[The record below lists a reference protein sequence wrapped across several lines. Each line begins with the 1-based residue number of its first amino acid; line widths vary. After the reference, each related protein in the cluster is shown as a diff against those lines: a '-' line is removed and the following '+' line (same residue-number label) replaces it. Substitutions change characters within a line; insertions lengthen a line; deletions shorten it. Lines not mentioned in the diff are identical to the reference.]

1 MIEIF
6 KGNTL
11 LKVIEPTLPFNDG
24 DELHIQVFELGATK
38 TLYDNV
44 IVINEEKS
52 DVELEIPAT
61 KTKTFPCKNL
71 ILDITLNTK
80 SGYVKTNQYKLIVK
94 SRCIHGQ
101 D

>member
-11 LKVIEPTLPFNDG
+11 LKVIEPTLPFNVG
-24 DELHIQVFELGATK
+24 DELHIKVFELGATK

-44 IVINEEKS
+44 LVINEEKT
-52 DVELEIPAT
+52 DVELEIAANIT
-61 KTKTFPCKNL
+61 KAFPCKNL
-71 ILDITLNTK
+71 ILDITLITK

-101 D
+101 N

>member
-11 LKVIEPTLPFNDG
+11 LRTIETKQSFNKG
-24 DELHIQVFELGATK
+24 DELHIKIFKLGADK
-38 TLYDNV
+38 PCYENV
-44 IVINEEKS
+44 IEVPGEQS
-52 DVELEIPAT
+52 SVELEIPADVT
-61 KTKTFPCKNL
+61 KNFQCINL
-71 ILDITLNTK
+71 ILDITLVTK

-101 D
+101 